1 MISVYINILRWA
13 EINHHDQFHMPS
25 DEVWK
30 GGVSAE
36 VEVELL
42 LEDTCRSI

>member
-1 MISVYINILRWA
+1 MIGVYINILRWA
-13 EINHHDQFHMPS
+13 EINHHAQFHMSS
-25 DEVWK
+25 DEVWE

-42 LEDTCRSI
+42 LEDACRSI